1 MEELKE
7 FAKLVEKH
15 YELKKDL
22 DDLTKLIVAKR
33 DIKKIAVLG
42 KVIEIEPVFNH
53 DGGYWIS
60 CVFVDCENN
69 RHRDILELVIK
80 LKILELNI
88 DLYIYVHQIF
98 STSVDFNRLCEIKQ
112 AFIEA
117 LEKIGIKA
125 E

>member
-7 FAKLVEKH
+7 IVKLVKKH

-22 DDLTKLIVAKR
+22 NDLAKLISAKK
-33 DIKKIAVLG
+33 DKKIAVLG

-53 DGGYWIS
+53 EGNYWLR
-60 CVFVDCENN
+60 CVFVDYENN
-69 RHRDILELVIK
+69 RNCDILELEIK

-88 DLYIYVHQIF
+88 DLYIYVHKIF
-98 STSVDFNRLCEIKQ
+98 SMRVDFNRLCKIKQ

-117 LEKIGIKA
+117 LEKIGLKA